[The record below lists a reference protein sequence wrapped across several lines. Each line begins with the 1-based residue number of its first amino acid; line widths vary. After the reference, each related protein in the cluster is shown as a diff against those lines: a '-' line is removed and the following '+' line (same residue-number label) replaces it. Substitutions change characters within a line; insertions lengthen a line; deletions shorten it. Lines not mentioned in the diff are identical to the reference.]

1 MSTGVSGGT
10 AECAAHST
18 MVPHHARAASLARGQ
33 LVAALADVDGD
44 LTADITGVV
53 SELVSN
59 AARHAR
65 PLPAGGIHVTW
76 VVTPDLIEVRVTD
89 GGSPHQPRL
98 CAVGPDDIAGR
109 GLAIVAALADSWGVT
124 RDGTGHCVWARFDRN
139 GR

>member
-1 MSTGVSGGT
+1 
-10 AECAAHST
+10 
-18 MVPHHARAASLARGQ
+18 MVPHHARAASLARGR
-33 LVAALADVDGD
+33 LVAALAGVDTDLIDDV
-44 LTADITGVV
+44 TGVV

-65 PLPAGGIHVTW
+65 PLPTGGIHVTW
-76 VVTPDLIEVRVTD
+76 VVTSELIEVRVTD

-124 RDGTGHCVWARFDRN
+124 SDGLGHCVWALFRR
-139 GR
+139 